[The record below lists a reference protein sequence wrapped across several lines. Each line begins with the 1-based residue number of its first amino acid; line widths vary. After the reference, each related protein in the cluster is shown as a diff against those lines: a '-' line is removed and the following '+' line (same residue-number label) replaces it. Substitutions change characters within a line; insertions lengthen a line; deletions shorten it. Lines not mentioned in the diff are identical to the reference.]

1 MAFWGVEIKP
11 GKPLYSDIRWFQR
24 TPPHFIGR
32 EAETADKILSSSQVG
47 QGQDVKPKRKR
58 TERSKEETIFTADDA
73 CISNVVN
80 LPQGNESNNQDIV
93 NRLGVTLRVI
103 DSSHS
108 LIPIVD
114 AITMQDRQLQVSS
127 IPPADRISALP
138 DIVIDHILYFLPTK
152 DAAATMFLLKRW
164 KLETTLV
171 LTIATQVR

>member
-1 MAFWGVEIKP
+1 MCIFKF
-11 GKPLYSDIRWFQR
+11 Y
-24 TPPHFIGR
+24 FIFSLCLN
-32 EAETADKILSSSQVG
+32 ASFTYKFFFIINFILDFV
-47 QGQDVKPKRKR
+47 
-58 TERSKEETIFTADDA
+58 
-73 CISNVVN
+73 C
-80 LPQGNESNNQDIV
+80 
-93 NRLGVTLRVI
+93 RLGVTLRVI

-152 DAAATMFLLKRW
+152 DAAATMFLSKRW